1 MKIHYRSEQKWNDF
15 CIITASDNGEAWI
28 FVFQGIMFPIDQGA
42 EVSRENFQRQKA
54 RRQKALKNENLFLK
68 FTKNNN
74 VGFLQFS
81 QKPNRLQMSCV
92 I

>member
-1 MKIHYRSEQKWNDF
+1 
-15 CIITASDNGEAWI
+15 
-28 FVFQGIMFPIDQGA
+28 MFPIDQGA